1 MWLKFNSQR
10 TNLTGKTSI
19 KILLH
24 LNTKSH
30 YRRQDGLVFHLSVA
44 VGVLE
49 QSDCSPKSHEAY
61 FILVHSSVMM
71 TQVFVSHALSKLIS
85 LDLILIH

>member
-30 YRRQDGLVFHLSVA
+30 YRRQDALVFYLSVA
-44 VGVLE
+44 AGVLE
-49 QSDCSPKSHEAY
+49 
-61 FILVHSSVMM
+61 
-71 TQVFVSHALSKLIS
+71 
-85 LDLILIH
+85 